1 MPAAATATTPVRRR
15 TAAPAADPSRRPTLR
30 VVPRR
35 RHRGRYVVAMLVIGA
50 VGVFGIVSLSALAAE
65 AAFAARALEQEID
78 ELAFRYDE
86 LTAEVASLESPARV
100 RAVAQ
105 EQLGMVPA
113 EQPAFLIVD
122 GSAVGGGPAP
132 GVGPEAVL
140 SESSGTVTDPVKHAL
155 GAGN

>member
-1 MPAAATATTPVRRR
+1 MSAVATTLPRRR
-15 TAAPAADPSRRPTLR
+15 TAAPSAARPDLR

-35 RHRGRYVVAMLVIGA
+35 RRSGRYFAAMLLVGA

-78 ELAFRYDE
+78 ELSFRYDE

-100 RAVAQ
+100 REVAT

-113 EQPAFLIVD
+113 QQPAYLIAE
-122 GSAVGGGPAP
+122 GSTRSSRSDEDVPA
-132 GVGPEAVL
+132 GA
-140 SESSGTVTDPVKHAL
+140 SGQVTDPVKHVM